1 MQGPTVALAL
11 HDHLLITEIVPVP
24 TGAEYVELVNPTA
37 IDVDLSQVY
46 LTDANDSRTTPVD
59 FYTNLPTGQDF
70 GPGEGDTLVEI
81 YRIVGKWQEWLKEN
95 DG

>member
-1 MQGPTVALAL
+1 VSSLKEIWLAPIVAT
-11 HDHLLITEIVPVP
+11 LL
-24 TGAEYVELVNPTA
+24 ELPRELCPRAGEV
-37 IDVDLSQVY
+37 L
-46 LTDANDSRTTPVD
+46 R
-59 FYTNLPTGQDF
+59 NLTGQDF